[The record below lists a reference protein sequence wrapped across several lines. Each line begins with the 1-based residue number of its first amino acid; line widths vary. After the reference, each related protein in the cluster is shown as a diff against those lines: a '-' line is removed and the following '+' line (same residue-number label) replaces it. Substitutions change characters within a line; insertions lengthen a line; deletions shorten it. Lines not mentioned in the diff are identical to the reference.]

1 VHGNLV
7 EAVGQ
12 VQAVYLQTEGSCL
25 FNDNRCFHV
34 TRRSTVVKV
43 FAGALVASDNYLEGA
58 EKLAAV
64 DLTLSGG
71 AGFTVSGNVSSGA
84 IVLNGAALPSPWDQL
99 NVP

>member
-1 VHGNLV
+1 M
-7 EAVGQ
+7 
-12 VQAVYLQTEGSCL
+12 
-25 FNDNRCFHV
+25 
-34 TRRSTVVKV
+34 RRIILDADAFSVL
-43 FAGALVASDNYLEGA
+43 AERRPGA

-64 DLTLSGG
+64 DLTLPGG

>member
-1 VHGNLV
+1 MVG
-7 EAVGQ
+7 AVPI
-12 VQAVYLQTEGSCL
+12 
-25 FNDNRCFHV
+25 
-34 TRRSTVVKV
+34 STVPVVKV

-64 DLTLSGG
+64 DLTLPGG